1 LNGRHPTKKSDRASI
16 PKIAAMLAA
25 FVCLSPAG
33 TGWAGASGRD
43 SVPAPAS
50 IVIVSVDVTPDEMND
65 VAPNSVATFKINVVL
80 HNDGESNG
88 TVQLSIT
95 GMNGVVA
102 SENITLG
109 GFGTIARTYDWKLQG
124 DRRHTS
130 VVSISGNVGNLSN
143 MPAAADLHYKAS
155 APGFGALLMLGAMA
169 ATAGAIRQRRICGH
183 VRRPGP

>member
-1 LNGRHPTKKSDRASI
+1 MPEAV
-16 PKIAAMLAA
+16 AMLATI
-25 FVCLSPAG
+25 VCLSLGG

-43 SVPAPAS
+43 SEPAPAS
-50 IVIVSVDVTPDEMND
+50 IVIVSVDVSPNEMND
-65 VAPNSVATFKINVVL
+65 VARDSVATFKINVVL

-95 GMNGVVA
+95 GMKGVIA
-102 SENITLG
+102 SENLTLG
-109 GFGTIARTYDWKLQG
+109 GNGTVARTYDWKLQG

-130 VVSISGNVGNLSN
+130 VVSLSGDVGNLSN

-169 ATAGAIRQRRICGH
+169 ATAVAIRQRRMGGP